1 MSFFDSDLVKKE
13 METILAMQSKIYENI
28 QHFPKMSRTE
38 KSNHVEFLAELL
50 EKQRI
55 LYARL
60 SLSDDPEAIEMKNK
74 IEEAVNILGF
84 EKADMNL
91 IFKSMK
97 RTIEHMQKSISLDTK
112 ET

>member
-13 METILAMQSKIYENI
+13 METILEMQSEIYKNI
-28 QHFPKMSRTE
+28 QYFPKMSRSE
-38 KSNHVEFLAELL
+38 KSKHVEFLAELL

-97 RTIEHMQKSISLDTK
+97 RSIEHMQKSISLDTK
-112 ET
+112 GT